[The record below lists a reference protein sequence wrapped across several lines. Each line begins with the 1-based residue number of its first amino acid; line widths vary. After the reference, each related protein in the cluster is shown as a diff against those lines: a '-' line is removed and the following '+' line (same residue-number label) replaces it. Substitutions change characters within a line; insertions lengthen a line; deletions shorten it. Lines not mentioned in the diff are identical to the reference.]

1 MVVALDGKLCPFRQ
15 TGIHSYI
22 TMDRTEKAARVAAG
36 ALLRVVRDI
45 WHDKRPRFQYGFVLA
60 KPPTHHCTPN
70 EALMRYRGRYDL
82 DDLPAE
88 LQAKARAGQAIPNGY
103 CHLNSMACAVA
114 YLFNLPPKALGQT
127 GPYRPRKVVI
137 FDIDVH
143 LGDGTE
149 STFYSNPDVPLS
161 FNMLHAQHKTLDI
174 PGNLNPI
181 NLQSYWLAHRWCVE
195 QVYHVDFH
203 EDADDLTQGKD
214 ATLTG
219 HPTWAPD
226 SNASISIENIG
237 ADSPNLDA
245 RADSTSRYKRAVEA
259 VIPSVWRWLSL
270 SEADGDVLGDPC
282 GANATVDVMF
292 FVSAGFDAMMDDG
305 FGTQHLDAAWYRW
318 FVIVLRKQ
326 FPRVPIV
333 FNLEGGYNP
342 TNVVSGMENILG
354 ALSIRQGSEEW
365 DRAYNT

>member
-161 FNMLHAQHKTLDI
+161 FNNYVACSAQNVGHTRKS
-174 PGNLNPI
+174 
-181 NLQSYWLAHRWCVE
+181 QSNQPAVLLA
-195 QVYHVDFH
+195 
-203 EDADDLTQGKD
+203 
-214 ATLTG
+214 
-219 HPTWAPD
+219 
-226 SNASISIENIG
+226 S
-237 ADSPNLDA
+237 SPM
-245 RADSTSRYKRAVEA
+245 V
-259 VIPSVWRWLSL
+259 
-270 SEADGDVLGDPC
+270 C
-282 GANATVDVMF
+282 GAGL
-292 FVSAGFDAMMDDG
+292 SC
-305 FGTQHLDAAWYRW
+305 R
-318 FVIVLRKQ
+318 
-326 FPRVPIV
+326 FP
-333 FNLEGGYNP
+333 
-342 TNVVSGMENILG
+342 
-354 ALSIRQGSEEW
+354 
-365 DRAYNT
+365 